1 MICMIYCI
9 FLESLKNKN
18 VDVKH
23 YFVPWKLFYILLKSH
38 GLSHAPSDLSCDPL
52 DGARNL

>member
-18 VDVKH
+18 VDIKH